1 MNSFTTRHR
10 FAFTALLLCVPLLAG
25 ANDDGCGPAGPEL
38 DGVDSAPAEL
48 VSAAAGGI
56 KPGRCRPTG
65 CSGQVCADQTVY
77 TTCEWREEYACYGD
91 HGICERDASGQCG
104 WRETP
109 ELTACLGGGD
119 VLEVPPGGGL
129 GLCMVTGCSGQVCAD
144 EEVLTTCEWR
154 EAYACYGKHGVC
166 ERDASGQCGWRDT
179 PELDACLASGSG
191 I

>member
-10 FAFTALLLCVPLLAG
+10 FAFSVLLLCAPLLAG
-25 ANDDGCGPAGPEL
+25 ANDDGCSQAVPEL

-91 HGICERDASGQCG
+91 YGICERDASGQCG
-104 WRETP
+104 WRQTP
-109 ELTACLGGGD
+109 ELTACLDGGG
-119 VLEVPPGGGL
+119 VLEAAPGGGP
-129 GLCMVTGCSGQVCAD
+129 GPCVVTGCSGQVCAD
-144 EEVLTTCEWR
+144 DDVLTTCEWR
-154 EAYACYGKHGVC
+154 EEYACYGKHGVC

-179 PELDACLASGSG
+179 PELDACLESASG